1 VPELRQHERL
11 LVISAQVDV
20 DLDEARVAARDALE
34 AHVRRLSIH
43 QVRGGA
49 RGTRRRMLVDE
60 EGWLETYRSLRRRL
74 ARIERSIFAARGLE
88 YPEPFGATVKPTRPG
103 TDRPSPWANRLSASV
118 L

>member
-1 VPELRQHERL
+1 MPELRLHERL
-11 LVISAQVDV
+11 LVISAGVDA

-43 QVRGGA
+43 QVEGGA

-60 EGWLETYRSLRRRL
+60 EGWLQTYRTLSRRL
-74 ARIERSIFAARGLE
+74 ARVERSIFTARGLE
-88 YPEPFGATVKPTRPG
+88 HPEPFGAKTKPTRPG
-103 TDRPSPWANRLSASV
+103 TDRPALWANRLSASV